1 MTNPDF
7 KRLQIF
13 PSSPLYDKLCAPD
26 VNGDCTTPTKVVLD
40 ENLIYDA
47 AAQAGHEYNVDTI
60 RTVAIFVGVSKPLYY
75 EYIRQPCVELAFF
88 NDAKK
93 VIKDQVWPSDRIIA
107 PSLCGNP
114 KLEIAKPLCMSSN
127 GGTGKVKCSYQ
138 GERVSYAT
146 AEAVCAEDGQVL
158 GQPGEL
164 KEPRAGDCA
173 IGMKAIKYKMW
184 TSAWCKVQVKID
196 YNNGQIAIVNEVEP
210 DLSVNQTAA
219 VETLVDPDTLN
230 FFKATWTNG
239 MYPSSLNDCL
249 LISSCYVHNGNC
261 ICDTDTSVAQ
271 VYGSANEVSSTDQLL
286 SSLNVGAVDPA
297 TYDGGTYQNLGDC
310 GILGGVAVHSTGGDC
325 SSLSCE

>member
-13 PSSPLYDKLCAPD
+13 PSSPLHDKLCAPD

-93 VIKDQVWPSDRIIA
+93 VIKDQVWPSDPIIA

-146 AEAVCAEDGQVL
+146 AEAVCAEDGKVL

-210 DLSVNQTAA
+210 DLSVSQTAA

-239 MYPSSLNDCL
+239 RVSSLNDCL
-249 LISSCYVHNGNC
+249 LISSCYVHDGHC

-271 VYGSANEVSSTDQLL
+271 VFASANEVSSTDQLL

-297 TYDGGTYQNLGDC
+297 MYDSGTYQNLGDC